1 MIFGLVTDE
10 LGTSHEYLQN
20 YLSEMSLFM
29 SVRHVYQTSVQFRS
43 GKALQGTSY
52 LTFCQNDFVKVVLTY
67 TILCAVL

>member
-10 LGTSHEYLQN
+10 LGTSQN

-43 GKALQGTSY
+43 GKALQGT
-52 LTFCQNDFVKVVLTY
+52 
-67 TILCAVL
+67 

>member
-43 GKALQGTSY
+43 GKALQGT
-52 LTFCQNDFVKVVLTY
+52 
-67 TILCAVL
+67 